1 MRLEG
6 WAALTSGKHFMA
18 AACTEGLDTG
28 FVALGYAKVGVLGV
42 VQGITELLPISST
55 AHMRIV
61 PAFLGWQDPGSAFS
75 AAMQVAALA
84 AVVSYFWP
92 DVRGLASGS
101 LGAIRRRDFQDWNF
115 RFVVWIILAT
125 IPIVIAGELLK
136 PILNACHSPMRSLTV
151 IGIACLVMSGL
162 LMLAE
167 IYSRPKRTLAQ
178 ATLKDAMII
187 GLAQM
192 GALIPGVSRSG
203 STLTAALFRDLKRE
217 EAARFSF
224 LLGLPAI
231 AGAGGKEVWELHKAH
246 LDAHGW
252 SILGFGLVIA
262 SLSAFAAIWGL
273 LRILERFS
281 AWPFAVYRGVMG
293 VVLLAC
299 VFFGWLPN

>member
-1 MRLEG
+1 M
-6 WAALTSGKHFMA
+6 

-28 FVALGYAKVGVLGV
+28 FAALGYAKVGLLGV

-84 AVVSYFWP
+84 AVVSYFWA

-101 LGAIRRRDFQDWNF
+101 LGAIWRSDFQDWNF
-115 RFVVWIILAT
+115 RFTAWIILAT
-125 IPIVIAGELLK
+125 IPIVVAGELLK
-136 PILNACHSPMRSLTV
+136 PLLNACHSPLRSLTV

-162 LMLAE
+162 LVLAE
-167 IYSRPKRTLAQ
+167 LYSRPKRTLEH
-178 ATLKDAMII
+178 ATLEDAMII
-187 GLAQM
+187 GLAQV

-203 STLTAALFRDLKRE
+203 STLTAALFRDLKRD

-231 AGAGGKEVWELHKAH
+231 AAAGMKELWELHKAH

-252 SILGFGLVIA
+252 SILGFGILIA
-262 SLSAFAAIWGL
+262 SLSAYAAIWGL

-281 AWPFAVYRGVMG
+281 AWPFAIYRGVMG
-293 VVLLAC
+293 IVLLAC
-299 VFFGWLPN
+299 VYFGWLPN